1 MYFWTNDKVVF
12 YLQREETEAED
23 MSEVRSQ
30 GSELEN
36 KWRTEEQDGEMEEET
51 LEGEEEVSWLQ
62 ALLVAARLPFRNFLE
77 RKARG
82 LDRKQEA
89 QTEMEVESGTLGNR
103 W

>member
-1 MYFWTNDKVVF
+1 MYFWTKDKVVF

-23 MSEVRSQ
+23 MSEVRS
-30 GSELEN
+30 
-36 KWRTEEQDGEMEEET
+36 RTEEQDGEMEEET
-51 LEGEEEVSWLQ
+51 LEGEEVSWLQ